1 MDQDELLSKIDGFI
15 SSVSSYEALSN
26 LAVVLAKQA
35 GEEVKRPLS
44 EAQLVRALR
53 VHMEESEAIRLTLAR
68 YLEAGKIGWPPQEA
82 LPESDSSE

>member
-53 VHMEESEAIRLTLAR
+53 VHMEESEAIRLTLAC
-68 YLEAGKIGWPPQEA
+68 YLEAGKIGWP
-82 LPESDSSE
+82 S